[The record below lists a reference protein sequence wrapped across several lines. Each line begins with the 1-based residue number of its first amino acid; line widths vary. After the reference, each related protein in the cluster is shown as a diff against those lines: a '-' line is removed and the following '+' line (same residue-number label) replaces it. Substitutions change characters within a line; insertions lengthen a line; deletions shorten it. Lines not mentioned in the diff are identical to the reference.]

1 MTAAEAAD
9 VRIDVS
15 RIPAHVQRQL
25 AAATITVMRRTQQE
39 DPELWEKIEARA
51 AVINEG
57 RALEYGGQVT
67 G

>member
-1 MTAAEAAD
+1 MTAADAAD
-9 VRIDVS
+9 VKIDVS

-25 AAATITVMRRTQQE
+25 AAATITAMRRTQQE
-39 DPELWEKIEARA
+39 DPELWAKIEARA

-57 RALEYGGQVT
+57 RALEYGGKNN